1 MVSIQILTILGLH
14 VRLFRFDNSIAV
26 PRKWL
31 TRHQIKRYKGS
42 TLGILHEPEE
52 EGHFLEALGSL
63 SEGGAY
69 LNIGAAWG
77 YYSLLAKKTRP
88 DLDVFAVEAHP
99 KMCSRIFEGSM
110 INGVNGISVFNSAVV
125 GKDGL
130 NDGPMKIKFGYGA
143 SVRSA
148 NSAEDSD
155 SMIVKLVD
163 MDGLLQS
170 VPNSDLLVSMDVQG
184 SEEGICRDL
193 AADPSMGARIS
204 TIIVGTHG
212 ADIHESCKGFLME
225 AGFSIILDEPA
236 PLEQPD
242 GIILASRQ

>member
-1 MVSIQILTILGLH
+1 MYKYYHKFPFYITILCIFVPIIQVLIGYNLNRYILILSVGIFFLSFRIPKIRFNIFIIILIILGLL

-31 TRHQIKRYKGS
+31 TPHQIKRYKSS

-63 SEGGAY
+63 SERGAY

-143 SVRSA
+143 SVKSA
-148 NSAEDSD
+148 NSWL
-155 SMIVKLVD
+155 K
-163 MDGLLQS
+163 
-170 VPNSDLLVSMDVQG
+170 
-184 SEEGICRDL
+184 
-193 AADPSMGARIS
+193 
-204 TIIVGTHG
+204 
-212 ADIHESCKGFLME
+212 
-225 AGFSIILDEPA
+225 
-236 PLEQPD
+236 
-242 GIILASRQ
+242 